1 MKPTFE
7 LEKTYQGA
15 VIGVDEVG
23 RGCLA
28 GPVVTAAVQFST
40 YEQLPEWVFELN
52 DSKKLSQKK
61 REAFFE
67 LLVNATFLT
76 FSIQEIDVDYI
87 DEHNILQA
95 TLHGMRL
102 CINSLRK
109 DPEITVLV
117 DGNQKPESSSVC
129 ITKGDSKSLS
139 IAAASII
146 AKVHRDKL
154 MTNFAKQYYQYGW
167 ESNKGYGTQ
176 KHLDAIRSFGI
187 TPYHRKTFAPI
198 SKYCL

>member
-187 TPYHRKTFAPI
+187 TPHHRKTFATV
-198 SKYCL
+198 SNYCI